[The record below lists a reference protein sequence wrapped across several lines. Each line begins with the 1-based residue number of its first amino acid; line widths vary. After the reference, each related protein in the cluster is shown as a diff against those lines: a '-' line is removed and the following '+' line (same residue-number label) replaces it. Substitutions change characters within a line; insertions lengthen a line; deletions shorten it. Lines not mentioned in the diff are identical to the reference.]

1 MRAFATACVLAA
13 LQASAVAAS
22 DTSAY
27 ARPHQLVDIG
37 GRKLN
42 LYCTGTGSPTVVFDA
57 GAGLAGWDWLLVH
70 PHIAKT
76 NKACVYDRAG
86 LGFSEPS
93 GRPGTASNA
102 ADDLHALLT
111 AAALKPPFVLVA
123 HSYAA
128 MSARLFTHR
137 HPAWVSAL
145 VLVDGQH
152 EDEGRRLDRVTQ
164 GRYSQLMGMLREE
177 EKGCVEAARSGF
189 KTEPTKLE
197 HCTGTPPAAFGPE
210 LQAAYRAQMASLV
223 YWEASHSESSNLFT
237 HSADQV
243 RAQRQALGALPLRSL
258 TRGVGPYDTPGKP
271 PSATS
276 RAAEREN
283 KAMQDEVAALST
295 RGRNR
300 VVQGAG
306 HSIHLDKPQAVIDA
320 IKQALVQAAQHQDR
334 DRP

>member
-1 MRAFATACVLAA
+1 MRAIAAACVLAA
-13 LQASAVAAS
+13 LHTASAAAS
-22 DTSAY
+22 DDSAY
-27 ARPHQLVDIG
+27 ARPQQLVDIG

-42 LYCTGTGSPTVVFDA
+42 LYCAGAGSPTVIFDA

-76 NKACVYDRAG
+76 NKACIYDRAG

-93 GRPGTASNA
+93 GRAGTASNA

-111 AAALKPPFVLVA
+111 AAGLKPPVVLVA

-152 EDEGRRLDRVTQ
+152 EDEGLRLDRVTQ
-164 GRYSQLMGMLREE
+164 GKYSQLMGMLREE
-177 EKGCVEAARSGF
+177 ERACVDDAKSGF
-189 KTEPTKLE
+189 KLGPTKLE
-197 HCTGTPPAAFGPE
+197 HCTGSPPAAFGPE

-223 YWEASHSESSNLFT
+223 YWEASHSEATNLFT
-237 HSADQV
+237 HSSDQL
-243 RAQRQALGALPLRSL
+243 RAQRQPLGALPLRSL

-271 PSATS
+271 PSAMS

-300 VVQGAG
+300 VVKGAG
-306 HSIHLDKPQAVIDA
+306 HSIHLDKPQAVVEA
-320 IKQALVQAAQHQDR
+320 IRQVLVQTAK
-334 DRP
+334 P